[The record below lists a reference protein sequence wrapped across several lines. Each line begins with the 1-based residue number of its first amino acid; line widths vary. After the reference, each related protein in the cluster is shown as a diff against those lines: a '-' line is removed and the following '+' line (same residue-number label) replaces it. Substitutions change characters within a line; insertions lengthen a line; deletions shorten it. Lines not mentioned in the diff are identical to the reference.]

1 MSAIDDELKERFNKK
16 VAEVD
21 EVFKKTVWASSSLAG
36 KNAFIALLSEMIPEE
51 FEWVPVITPFGVAV
65 TLVGY
70 SPQPE
75 ELLREAKTKTK
86 LN

>member
-1 MSAIDDELKERFNKK
+1 MSAIDEELKERFNKK
-16 VAEVD
+16 VEEVD

-36 KNAFIALLSEMIPEE
+36 KNAFIALLTEMIPDT
-51 FEWVPVITPFGVAV
+51 FEWIPVVTPFGVTV

-70 SPQPE
+70 TPQPE